1 MRVGSLNKRIDIQ
14 APTKVSD
21 GMGSYTQTY
30 TTVMSSI
37 AAAIWTVSG
46 KETVQNMQNVGTI
59 THKIRIQYRSVLRP
73 TWRVKFG
80 NRYFA
85 IVSPPIDPDMKH
97 RWLDLMCKEAS
108 I

>member
-21 GMGSYTQTY
+21 GMGSYTQTW

-37 AAAIWTVSG
+37 AAAIWPVSG
-46 KETVQNMQNVGTI
+46 KETVQNMQNVGTV
-59 THKIRIQYRSVLRP
+59 THKIRIRYRSVLRP

-85 IVSPPIDPDMKH
+85 IVAPPIDPNMEH
-97 RWLDLMCKEAS
+97 RWLDLMCKEAAV
-108 I
+108 